1 MKCGHG
7 AYLWAS
13 DKYPENWKYITRP
26 TIAHL
31 YRHGLLA
38 PRYRAEYSGCAVCL
52 TEPSRPGSTDLYF
65 DFREDA
71 QEMKPRMPMQDPA
84 KLPSLLSQAR
94 DYAAENPDAYFSLI
108 RIWSAPHFW
117 PLMLGYDNRDGTS
130 FADDLGRTW
139 EWKFVPKDMPFSE
152 WSIHHA
158 LRLRLM
164 EYEKVVEGKIF
175 LKGDKCLVVGK
186 NREMC
191 RNYSTIA
198 CFALTTRPWRL
209 EVDAWK
215 SFLGVKVE
223 FLEGLD
229 ERWWD

>member
-1 MKCGHG
+1 VMKSGQG
-7 AYLWAS
+7 MFLWAS
-13 DKYPENWKYITRP
+13 EKYPQDWKYITRP

-38 PRYRAEYSGCAVCL
+38 PRYQPAYSGCAVVL
-52 TEPSRPGSTDLYF
+52 EEPARPGKPELYF

-71 QEMKPRMPMQDPA
+71 QDMKPRQPMQDPL
-84 KLPSLLSQAR
+84 KVKPLLDSAR
-94 DYAAENPDAYFSLI
+94 EYLVDNPDACFSFM

-117 PLMLGYDNRDGTS
+117 PLMLGYDNRDGT
-130 FADDLGRTW
+130 
-139 EWKFVPKDMPFSE
+139 MPFSE

-158 LRLRLM
+158 LRLRLN
-164 EYEKVVEGKIF
+164 EYEQKIKGKVF
-175 LKGDKCLVVGK
+175 LKGDKILVVGK

-198 CFALTTRPWRL
+198 YFALTTRPWRL
-209 EVDAWK
+209 EVDVWK
-215 SFLGVKVE
+215 SFFGVKLD

-229 ERWWD
+229 QSWWE